1 MADYISELYPIAL
14 DCGLSPERFW
24 EFSPAEIQDI
34 LESHERKERRQMKQR
49 LIEKHFLAKDIAQ
62 YVSCVINGSKDTK
75 IMELWDY
82 FPELFEGEGTDIE
95 KKRQEQEQAAYKA
108 QMIDFAYRH
117 NHARSGGGKAGRHDA
132 GKAPGNH

>member
-1 MADYISELYPIAL
+1 MIGQLYPAAI
-14 DCGLSPERFW
+14 DCGIAPERFW
-24 EFSPAEIQDI
+24 ELSIEEVRDI
-34 LESHERKERRQMKQR
+34 LESAERKERGHLKQR

-62 YVSCVINGSKDTK
+62 YVSLILNGSKVG

-82 FPELFEGEGTDIE
+82 FPELFGEEGSDIE
-95 KKRQEQEQAAYKA
+95 KKRQEQEAAAYKV

-132 GKAPGNH
+132 